1 MQLKG
6 ISEVSASRPPQSRP
20 ISETVQ
26 IMASDALAAPC
37 NSANFYLFNNEPH
50 FVAKHCGVLNVP
62 LHVREVSKPAHDRA
76 CTNQSTVW
84 MDDG

>member
-1 MQLKG
+1 
-6 ISEVSASRPPQSRP
+6 
-20 ISETVQ
+20 
-26 IMASDALAAPC
+26 MASDALAAPC

-50 FVAKHCGVLNVP
+50 FVAKHRGVLNVP